1 MTKQQDL
8 LSGIY
13 GRFVTGEMTKQ
24 DGTVRP
30 VWGVFKNDP
39 TVPAHLR
46 VMYDMRVKQ
55 YRRFNINLPFSVRSG
70 AKAVDNV

>member
-1 MTKQQDL
+1 MTKQVDL

-55 YRRFNINLPFSVRSG
+55 TFQYQPTFQRPQRGKGGR
-70 AKAVDNV
+70 